1 MWHYISHVST
11 APGPLCKEVTIIRA
25 TARLQCC
32 ASCHVAAL
40 FLVVRVACCISV
52 IVHCH
57 VGQTAFTEGTVN
69 MHKKNFTYS
78 GWYKLVGR
86 LRQTEQTGGH
96 LLTELQEVEL
106 CEALVAG
113 HNAERALALAQ
124 LDDDRLVWI
133 IQVDHMRWLRSDH

>member
-1 MWHYISHVST
+1 MQGGDYHQSYSKT
-11 APGPLCKEVTIIRA
+11 AMLCK
-25 TARLQCC
+25 LPC
-32 ASCHVAAL
+32 SC
-40 FLVVRVACCISV
+40 LVPCGKSSMLHIGHSTLSRGADCS
-52 IVHCH
+52 
-57 VGQTAFTEGTVN
+57 AFTEGTVN

-78 GWYKLVGR
+78 CWYKLVGR